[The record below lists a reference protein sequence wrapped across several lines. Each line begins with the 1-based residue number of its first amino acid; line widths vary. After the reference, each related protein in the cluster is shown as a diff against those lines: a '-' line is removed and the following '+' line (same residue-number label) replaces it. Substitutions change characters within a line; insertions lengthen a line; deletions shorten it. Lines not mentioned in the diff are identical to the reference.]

1 MTLTHRI
8 KVEAE
13 RRRPLD
19 HPRYKASKIRL
30 VGRWLT
36 EHFQPGTYVKVTP
49 TVLADG
55 RRALILEEE
64 QSGYSTDLATNRRSP
79 SSDGTHD

>member
-1 MTLTHRI
+1 MADPSRRI
-8 KVEAE
+8 KVEVV

-19 HPRYKASKIRL
+19 HPKYKTSKIRL
-30 VGRWLT
+30 MGNWLS
-36 EHFQPGTYVKVTP
+36 ELFAPGTYVQVTP

-64 QSGYSTDLATNRRSP
+64 QNGYSTDLATN
-79 SSDGTHD
+79 GGAHD